1 MSDYTE
7 KPVLDT
13 KSVLDRIGGDELRLK
28 QLYSFSIHEIR
39 TWNDKISESLKS
51 LNYDE
56 IRKTVHGIKGSS
68 ATIGA
73 ERCRSLFAEA
83 EILILNNQKKEALE
97 LLKKSYGEIENLI
110 KEISGNYC

>member
-13 KSVLDRIGGDELRLK
+13 KSVLDRIGGDKLRLK

-39 TWNDKISESLKS
+39 TWNDKISESLNS

-56 IRKTVHGIKGSS
+56 IRKTVHGLKGSS
-68 ATIGA
+68 ATLGA

-83 EILILNNQKKEALE
+83 EILISNNRKEEALE
-97 LLKKSYGEIENLI
+97 LLKKSNDEIKELI
-110 KEISGNYC
+110 KEINGNC

>member
-1 MSDYTE
+1 MSDYNE

-13 KSVLDRIGGDELRLK
+13 KSVLDRIGGDKLRLK

-39 TWNDKISESLKS
+39 TWNDKLSESLSS

-56 IRKTVHGIKGSS
+56 IRKTVHGLKGSS
-68 ATIGA
+68 ATLGA

-83 EILILNNQKKEALE
+83 EFLILNNGKEEALE
-97 LLKKSYGEIENLI
+97 LLKKSDDEIKNLI
-110 KEISGNYC
+110 KVITNNI

>member
-1 MSDYTE
+1 MSNYIE

-13 KSVLDRIGGDELRLK
+13 KSVLDRIGGDKLRLK

-39 TWNDKISESLKS
+39 TWNDKLSECLNS

-56 IRKTVHGIKGSS
+56 IRKTVHGLKGSS
-68 ATIGA
+68 ATLGA

-83 EILILNNQKKEALE
+83 EILISNNRKEEALE
-97 LLKKSYGEIENLI
+97 LLKKSNDEIKELI
-110 KEISGNYC
+110 NEISGNC